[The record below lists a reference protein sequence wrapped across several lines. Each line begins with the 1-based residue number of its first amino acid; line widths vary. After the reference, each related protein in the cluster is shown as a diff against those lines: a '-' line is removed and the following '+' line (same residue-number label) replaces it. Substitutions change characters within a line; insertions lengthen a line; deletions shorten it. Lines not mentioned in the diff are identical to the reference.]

1 MNRKHHSI
9 LAMALLP
16 TLIACSNDSSSGDD
30 SFTAPADVTPPNP
43 VVEEDIISAK
53 LSCLRNDPVRAY
65 ADGLHTASDVT
76 LPRPAATSDVRS
88 DTRCAANQQFLF
100 GAAKVDIT
108 GPAGGKVF
116 LGSETPTIYTR
127 GIHMRQYARSFVIAS
142 PCNGKR
148 VVIMQA
154 DVGLFFESVRNAV
167 LDKISA
173 DPDLV
178 DLYTGDNVMMNAS
191 HTHSGPGGQ
200 AHYNAYNF
208 FRLGHDKQTFDIT
221 VEGVYQSIKQA
232 HNNLT
237 SDPTPGPIHLNQ
249 GELLGANKS
258 RAHPAYLNN
267 PAQERAQ
274 YFDRDGQDVDTPRL
288 MTLLKLVR
296 NNGKEVGSLNWF
308 GVHPTSDFFE
318 STEFPGPGS
327 GSPRPI
333 SGDNKGHASI
343 LMERTLQ
350 ARSPGFV
357 SSFQQA
363 DEGDSFT
370 SLWFDKPDERE
381 RRKTFLPENEP
392 LPLTVAMGDRQLLKA
407 LELYANAE
415 DALTGPVDY
424 RLSFAKMDEIEIT
437 DPVVLNS
444 LQHPAEL
451 DADPKRTCSPALG
464 LSFLSGAAGAGPGET
479 TEDGI
484 TAGGLTCGDPD
495 ANLLVEGTL
504 KELRDGV
511 FPSTLMAG
519 AVGCN
524 LQAVPGMNLECQA
537 EKPILFPI
545 GPPINFSATVLPLQ
559 LFRIGNLAIIGLPW
573 EVTTMAGRRL
583 RQMLLNEL
591 KRDGV
596 DYIVINGLS
605 NDYVSYV
612 TTREEY
618 AVQMYEGAS
627 TQFGPWTL
635 AAVQQETRKLA
646 IAMAAGLPADP
657 GATPPETSPT
667 LIGVLPPQGT
677 DATPPGMAFGDV
689 IRQPEASY
697 TQGDAVTV
705 RFQASSPNSDLKT
718 HGSFLFVE
726 RKVDDSW
733 QVIARDADPETTFVW
748 NSDSPEP
755 QFTATIT
762 STADVHWRI
771 PNNAQPGTY
780 RIRFEGVAN
789 QGGVLSDYEGI
800 SDAFTVDGTVAECP

>member
-1 MNRKHHSI
+1 MISAARKPRLSI

-16 TLIACSNDSSSGDD
+16 TLFACSNDSREPTAALPPDPVGVDD
-30 SFTAPADVTPPNP
+30 L
-43 VVEEDIISAK
+43 ISEK
-53 LSCLRNDPVRAY
+53 LSCLRKDPVLAY
-65 ADGLHTASDVT
+65 ADGLHTASDIT
-76 LPRPAATSDVRS
+76 LPQPAATSTVRT
-88 DTRCAANQQFLF
+88 DTRCAFNQQFQF

-116 LGSETPTIYTR
+116 LGSETPSIYTR

-167 LDKISA
+167 LDRISA
-173 DPDLV
+173 DPQLSG
-178 DLYTGDNVMMNAS
+178 LYTGDNVMMNAS

-200 AHYNAYNF
+200 AHYNAYNALRF
-208 FRLGHDKQTFDIT
+208 GHDKQTFDIT
-221 VEGVYQSIKQA
+221 VEGVFQSIKLA

-237 SDPTPGPIHLNQ
+237 RDPVPGPILLNQ

-267 PAQERAQ
+267 SVQERAR
-274 YFDRDGQDVDTPRL
+274 YFDRDGRDVDTPRL

-296 NNGKEVGSLNWF
+296 DNGTEVGSLNWF

-318 STEFPGPGS
+318 STEYPGPGS

-333 SGDNKGHASI
+333 SGDNKGYASV

-350 ARSPGFV
+350 SRSPGFV

-363 DEGDSFT
+363 DEGDAFT
-370 SLWFDKPDERE
+370 NLWFDQPRE
-381 RRKTFLPENEP
+381 KVRRRAFLPDSEP
-392 LPLTVAMGDRQLLKA
+392 LPMTVAIGHRQLLKA
-407 LELYANAE
+407 LELYAGAS
-415 DALTGPVDY
+415 DALNGPVDY
-424 RLSFAKMDEIEIT
+424 RLAFAKMDEVEVT
-437 DPVVLNS
+437 DPVVLAS

-451 DADPKRTCSPALG
+451 DANPKRTCSPAMG

-484 TAGGLTCGDPD
+484 TAGGMTCGDPD
-495 ANLLVEGTL
+495 ASRLVEDTL
-504 KELRDGV
+504 AELRNGV

-524 LQAVPGMNLECQA
+524 LSAVPGLNLECQA

-545 GPPINFSATVLPLQ
+545 GPPTNLSAVVLPLQ

-583 RQMLLNEL
+583 RQTLLNEL

-635 AAVQQETRKLA
+635 AAIQQETRKLA
-646 IAMAAGLPADP
+646 VAMAAGLPVDP
-657 GATPPETSPT
+657 GATPPETAPT

-677 DATPPGMAFGDV
+677 DATPPGVAFGDV
-689 IRQPEASY
+689 ISQPKALY
-697 TQGDAVTV
+697 TQGETATV

-726 RKVDDSW
+726 RQVGDDW
-733 QVIARDADPETTFVW
+733 RIIARDADPETTFVW

-755 QFTATIT
+755 QFMPTTT

-771 PNNAQPGTY
+771 PDNTLPGSY

-789 QGGVLSDYEGI
+789 QAGVLTAYEGI
-800 SDAFTVDGTVAECP
+800 SDTFRVDGPVAECP